1 VNTANQIKDHWR
13 EKQLFIRRIVICG
26 VFALALTG
34 TVLARLGNLQLVN
47 ADYYAAQSQ
56 GNRIR
61 VQPLPP
67 TRGLIYDRNQRI
79 LAENTPSYQLELT
92 PEQVPDLNDT
102 LTRLEENGLLT
113 EDGRER
119 LSSLIRSRRRF
130 DSIPIRQKMN
140 DEEVARFA
148 VLRPYFPGV
157 EIRARLART
166 YPYGEIAAHALGYV
180 AGINIADQEKLDP
193 AAYAGTSYIGKVATE
208 RAYENELH
216 GTVGHQDVLVN
227 VHGRVMQVLDTELSV
242 PGRDLIL
249 SLDIDAQI
257 AAELALGNKRGAVA
271 AIDPRNGEVLVLAST
286 PSYDPNSFIAGLSR
300 ADFSEL
306 QNNVDQPL
314 FNRAL
319 RGKYPPGSTIKPII
333 ALAGLEQNVIRAAQ
347 PKLCRGYFSLPGSTH
362 KYRDWKPQG
371 HGLVFMHDA
380 IAQSCDTYFYELAN
394 DIGIDGM
401 ADMLQ
406 KFGLGTSTGLDIG
419 PESSGLV
426 PTRSWKRRSFA
437 DAEDQVWYPGETVIA
452 GIGQGFLLTTPLQ
465 LAHATATIAMRGT
478 RYQPSLVRA
487 LRNPVSGKL
496 AIRKPRQLESVQ
508 LANAERWNQ
517 IIAAMEAVIYDAKG
531 TARSLGLDSPWRLA
545 GKSGTSQVV
554 SIAQNEKY
562 DEDELTERS
571 RDHALFVAFAPVE
584 DPRIAVAVIVE
595 NGGSGSGVAGPVAR
609 KVIDAYL
616 ATPPQTAALVNEA
629 PR

>member
-26 VFALALTG
+26 VFALVLTG

-102 LTRLEENGLLT
+102 LTRLEENGLLS

-180 AGINIADQEKLDP
+180 AGISIADQEKLDP

-257 AAELALGNKRGAVA
+257 AAELALGNKRGAVV

-333 ALAGLEQNVIRAAQ
+333 ALAGLEQNVIRATQ
-347 PKLCRGYFSLPGSTH
+347 PKLCRGHFSLPGSTH

-371 HGLVFMHDA
+371 HGLVFMQDA

-406 KFGLGTSTGLDIG
+406 KFGLGTATGLDIG

-452 GIGQGFLLTTPLQ
+452 GIGQGFMLTTPLQ
-465 LAHATATIAMRGT
+465 LA
-478 RYQPSLVRA
+478 
-487 LRNPVSGKL
+487 
-496 AIRKPRQLESVQ
+496 Q
-508 LANAERWNQ
+508 LATSLRW
-517 IIAAMEAVIYDAKG
+517 
-531 TARSLGLDSPWRLA
+531 
-545 GKSGTSQVV
+545 
-554 SIAQNEKY
+554 
-562 DEDELTERS
+562 
-571 RDHALFVAFAPVE
+571 
-584 DPRIAVAVIVE
+584 
-595 NGGSGSGVAGPVAR
+595 
-609 KVIDAYL
+609 
-616 ATPPQTAALVNEA
+616 
-629 PR
+629 

>member
-1 VNTANQIKDHWR
+1 
-13 EKQLFIRRIVICG
+13 
-26 VFALALTG
+26 
-34 TVLARLGNLQLVN
+34 
-47 ADYYAAQSQ
+47 
-56 GNRIR
+56 
-61 VQPLPP
+61 
-67 TRGLIYDRNQRI
+67 
-79 LAENTPSYQLELT
+79 
-92 PEQVPDLNDT
+92 VPDLNDT
-102 LTRLEENGLLT
+102 LTRLEENDLLT

-119 LSSLIRSRRRF
+119 LSNLISSRRRF
-130 DSIPIRQKMN
+130 DSIPIRQKMS

-180 AGINIADQEKLDP
+180 GGISIADQEKLDP

-242 PGRDLIL
+242 PGKDLVL
-249 SLDIDAQI
+249 SLDIDTQI
-257 AAELALGNKRGAVA
+257 AAELALGDKRGAVA
-271 AIDPRNGEVLVLAST
+271 AVDPRNGEVLVLAST
-286 PSYDPNSFIAGLSR
+286 PSYDPNTFIAGLSQ

-319 RGKYPPGSTIKPII
+319 RGKYPPGSTIKPVI

-347 PKLCRGYFSLPGSTH
+347 PKLCRGHFSLPGSTH

-371 HGLVFMHDA
+371 HGLVLMQDA
-380 IAQSCDTYFYELAN
+380 IAQSCDTYFYELAH

-401 ADMLQ
+401 AEMLQ

-419 PESSGLV
+419 PESDGLV

-452 GIGQGFLLTTPLQ
+452 GIGQGFMLTTPLQ
-465 LAHATATIAMRGT
+465 LAHATATIAMHGT
-478 RYQPSLVRA
+478 RYQPSLVRG
-487 LRNPVSGKL
+487 LRDPVSGKL
-496 AIRKPRQLESVQ
+496 AVRQPRQLESVQ
-508 LANAERWNQ
+508 LAKTERWHQ
-517 IIAAMEAVIYDAKG
+517 IIASMEAVIYDPKG
-531 TARSLGLDSPWRLA
+531 TARALGLDSPWRLA
-545 GKSGTSQVV
+545 GKSGTAQVV

-562 DEDELTERS
+562 DEDELAERS
-571 RDHALFVAFAPVE
+571 RDHALFVAFAPVD

-616 ATPPQTAALVNEA
+616 ATPPQTPALVNEA
-629 PR
+629 SF